1 MRGRGPRQLEWDC
14 STRKAERPF
23 TSDLEDLFQEP
34 HFDRELRN
42 LVYEPLSNSTLII
55 LEGEN

>member
-1 MRGRGPRQLEWDC
+1 MP
-14 STRKAERPF
+14 
-23 TSDLEDLFQEP
+23 DLEDLFKEP
-34 HFDRELRN
+34 HFDREQRN

>member
-1 MRGRGPRQLEWDC
+1 MP
-14 STRKAERPF
+14 
-23 TSDLEDLFQEP
+23 DLEDLFQEP